1 MKVSCFLHLQK
12 YNPIIIVPTFFC
24 FLSRYTCIFT
34 FFLVILHRSRTRK
47 RALLRSNPPATWL
60 CPHWKQ
66 CFKSR
71 PAHGRLTDSW
81 WASQLRKPYRRTV
94 SASSLFGNLQGGHSR
109 LRRVCR
115 CKHSN
120 FLISFQKDTNL
131 FFLLLLPPLSRIANP
146 KHRKWHTNF
155 HFMIWKQ
162 IPVMTIIITN
172 QL

>member
-1 MKVSCFLHLQK
+1 MPPYNSYFGGYCHLPIFPVDINSYENLLSFERNFVPLHTGTILVGYCILFTWQLQR
-12 YNPIIIVPTFFC
+12 YNPIIIVPTFSTL
-24 FLSRYTCIFT
+24 FLYLICIFT

-81 WASQLRKPYRRTV
+81 WASRLRKPYQHTGRICV
-94 SASSLFGNLQGGHSR
+94 SLIGFTGGRFR
-109 LRRVCR
+109 LCRVCV

-120 FLISFQKDTNL
+120 FIHISEG
-131 FFLLLLPPLSRIANP
+131 
-146 KHRKWHTNF
+146 
-155 HFMIWKQ
+155 
-162 IPVMTIIITN
+162 
-172 QL
+172 